1 MLRQAFNRTH
11 RKTRTGRIGM
21 NLLGNLAFLT
31 IFTIAGFCWGFA
43 YPHPERLKRVHAGDL
58 VEVNGKIYKLVEQ
71 SSKEKQTN

>member
-1 MLRQAFNRTH
+1 
-11 RKTRTGRIGM
+11 M
-21 NLLGNLAFLT
+21 NPLGNLAFLT

-71 SSKEKQTN
+71 SSKEK